1 MKGWIVG
8 TEFTI
13 RVAAP
18 EDEPLVSALLRAS
31 YPVLMRPSYG
41 KAVLTAALPM
51 ITQAN
56 QVLLSSGNYYLA
68 EAGPGRT
75 VGCGGW
81 TRERPG
87 SGEIVPE
94 LGHIRHFATHPDW
107 IRRGIGYAV
116 YKQCEDQARRVGVRR
131 FECYASLNGE
141 RFYEALGFK
150 AVREIA
156 VPMGQDLQF
165 PSILMERSI

>member
-1 MKGWIVG
+1 
-8 TEFTI
+8 
-13 RVAAP
+13 
-18 EDEPLVSALLRAS
+18 
-31 YPVLMRPSYG
+31 MRPSYD

-68 EAGPGRT
+68 EAWLGCA

-87 SGEIVPE
+87 SGEMVPD

-107 IRRGIGYAV
+107 IRRGIGCAV
-116 YKQCEDQARRVGVRR
+116 YKKCENQARRVGVRR

-156 VPMGQDLQF
+156 VPMGQDLRF
-165 PSILMERSI
+165 PSILIERSI

>member
-1 MKGWIVG
+1 MG

-18 EDEPLVSALLRAS
+18 EDEPLVSALLKAC
-31 YPVLMRPSYG
+31 YPVLMRPSYE
-41 KAVLTAALPM
+41 KAALTAALPI
-51 ITQAN
+51 ITKAN
-56 QVLLSSGNYYLA
+56 PLLLSSGNYYLA
-68 EAGPGRT
+68 EACPGGA

-116 YKQCEDQARRVGVRR
+116 YKKCENQARRVGVRR

-141 RFYEALGFK
+141 RFYRALGFK
-150 AVREIA
+150 AVQEIA
-156 VPMGQDLQF
+156 VPMGQDLRF

>member
-1 MKGWIVG
+1 MGA
-8 TEFTI
+8 EFTI

-18 EDEPLVSALLRAS
+18 EDEPLVSALLSAS
-31 YPVLMRPSYG
+31 YPVLMRPSYD
-41 KAVLTAALPM
+41 KAVLAAALPM

-56 QVLLSSGNYYLA
+56 PVLLSSGTYYLA
-68 EAGPGRT
+68 EAGPGRA

-81 TRERPG
+81 TRSRPG
-87 SGEIVPE
+87 NGEAVPE

-107 IRRGIGYAV
+107 VRQGIGYAV
-116 YKQCEDQARRVGVRR
+116 YKQCEDQARSLGVRR

-141 RFYEALGFK
+141 QFYKALGFK
-150 AVREIA
+150 AVQEIA
-156 VPMGQDLQF
+156 VPMGQDLRF